1 MTSLADPAPTED
13 RFRRGEITQAELDRL
28 VPYSKLASPAAK
40 QGHNQRMSDMR
51 NRQFERMG
59 RSYGNDVYQAPSDMS
74 PAAQAARAEKNRF
87 RQEEARRRVMSST
100 FNRTNMF
107 GGGFGNPYMQRPMFG
122 GGFGGGF
129 NPYQQRSMFGG
140 GFGGGFNPYQQQRPM
155 FNPYQQQ
162 SMGFGFPR
170 PQPRFNPYG
179 GGFSQGFNP
188 FRQNLAPVRSA
199 PPSLHPSGLFNQQR
213 LGMLG
218 QNFRQQ
224 NPGFQNPMS
233 DAARRQSL
241 MAAMNARAQQ
251 QQGQA
256 QQAQQVPTRG
266 EEMVNTAGP
275 DPRMIVN
282 TAGNSGAA
290 DAARAM
296 NQARFMAPQGLGGT
310 AQFQNQAANQMQ
322 TGINA
327 GAADAARAAATAQFS
342 GIPQGLGGTAQF
354 QNQAANQMQTGIN
367 AGAADAARAMATA
380 QFSGNPLRQQ
390 GMDNLAS
397 TISQNM
403 INYGGTTAPA
413 PATTPTTVPFSGQ
426 YMTQAPLGGTYAF
439 NPGAGGGIVPQFGL
453 NPMNQQGAGGTNQ
466 PAAGGTV

>member
-1 MTSLADPAPTED
+1 
-13 RFRRGEITQAELDRL
+13 
-28 VPYSKLASPAAK
+28 
-40 QGHNQRMSDMR
+40 
-51 NRQFERMG
+51 
-59 RSYGNDVYQAPSDMS
+59 
-74 PAAQAARAEKNRF
+74 
-87 RQEEARRRVMSST
+87 
-100 FNRTNMF
+100 
-107 GGGFGNPYMQRPMFG
+107 
-122 GGFGGGF
+122 
-129 NPYQQRSMFGG
+129 
-140 GFGGGFNPYQQQRPM
+140 
-155 FNPYQQQ
+155 
-162 SMGFGFPR
+162 
-170 PQPRFNPYG
+170 
-179 GGFSQGFNP
+179 
-188 FRQNLAPVRSA
+188 
-199 PPSLHPSGLFNQQR
+199 
-213 LGMLG
+213 
-218 QNFRQQ
+218 
-224 NPGFQNPMS
+224 MS

-296 NQARFMAPQGLGGT
+296 NQARFMA
-310 AQFQNQAANQMQ
+310 
-322 TGINA
+322 
-327 GAADAARAAATAQFS
+327 
-342 GIPQGLGGTAQF
+342 PQGLGGTAQF